1 MAGLLGPRGFQNLKP
16 RRTQGEYHFVPSKMN
31 ISALVLAAGESKR
44 MVGQNKLL
52 LPFAGKT
59 IVACAVDAI
68 LRANIA
74 EVIVVLGHEAAA
86 IQNALSERPL
96 RFTFNADYNRGMASS
111 IHAGLAAV
119 SPSAQAV
126 MITLADQPL
135 IQSEEL
141 NFLIAEFSHATGK
154 SIGVPAFNGQRGNP
168 VIFDLRYRDEML
180 ALQGDVGGKSILA
193 RHPEAVLEVAMPTA
207 SILEDADTPEAYSRI
222 LNMGRK

>member
-1 MAGLLGPRGFQNLKP
+1 
-16 RRTQGEYHFVPSKMN
+16 
-31 ISALVLAAGESKR
+31 
-44 MVGQNKLL
+44 MVEQNKLL

-86 IQNALSERPL
+86 IQNALRERPL
-96 RFTFNADYNRGMASS
+96 RFTFNADYRYGMASS
-111 IHAGLAAV
+111 IHAGLAAL
-119 SPSAQAV
+119 SPAAQAV

-135 IQSEEL
+135 LQTEEL
-141 NFLIAEFSHATGK
+141 NFLIAEFSRAAGK
-154 SIGVPAFNGQRGNP
+154 SIGVPTFNRQRGNP

-180 ALQGDVGGKSILA
+180 SLNGDVGCKSILA

-207 SILEDADTPEAYSRI
+207 SILEDADTPEEYARI
-222 LNMGRK
+222 KTLIRP